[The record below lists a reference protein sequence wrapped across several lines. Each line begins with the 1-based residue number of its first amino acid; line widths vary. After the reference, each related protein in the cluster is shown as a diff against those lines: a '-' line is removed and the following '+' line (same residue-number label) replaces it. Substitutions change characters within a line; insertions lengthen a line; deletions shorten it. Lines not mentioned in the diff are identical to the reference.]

1 MILEIAAFVFVAF
14 IAFAVGYFYSIHSLR
29 KLLSDDEEYEEYDGE
44 YDNGELAINPNK
56 RSESH
61 MAINIEWSDG
71 YFFVYDKD
79 TGKFMAHGKTRD
91 EMEEALTDRFPDVLF
106 AASEENLRE
115 VGFI

>member
-14 IAFAVGYFYSIHSLR
+14 IAFAIGYFYSLYSLR
-29 KLLSDDEEYEEYDGE
+29 KLLADEEDGE
-44 YDNGELAINPNK
+44 YDETVYIDDETGEELNAK
-56 RSESH
+56 SH
-61 MAINIEWSDG
+61 MSINIEQSDG

-106 AASEENLRE
+106 AASEENLKE